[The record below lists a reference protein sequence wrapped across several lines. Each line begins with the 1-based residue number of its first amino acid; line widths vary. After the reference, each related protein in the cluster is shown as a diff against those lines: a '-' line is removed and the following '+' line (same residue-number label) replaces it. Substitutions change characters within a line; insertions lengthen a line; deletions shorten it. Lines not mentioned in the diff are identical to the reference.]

1 MFKTP
6 DFRHGHISVFV
17 PNHSNYVFECFRY
30 AACAMA
36 QRRRWADITDE
47 EVDTLWAAAPC
58 AAALPPAA
66 APRRPRRRPPRAARQ
81 HARMTGAI
89 YGNLLRLHVGPGEPR
104 CGFAAKSASVF
115 AVAAFAQLCSA
126 LLGLGVGFLLEPR
139 LEDVLRPEAR
149 ESDLGWKLYRLLG
162 NATCVCRS

>member
-1 MFKTP
+1 M
-6 DFRHGHISVFV
+6 G
-17 PNHSNYVFECFRY
+17 
-30 AACAMA
+30 
-36 QRRRWADITDE
+36 
-47 EVDTLWAAAPC
+47 
-58 AAALPPAA
+58 PPA
-66 APRRPRRRPPRAARQ
+66 PLCLGRCD
-81 HARMTGAI
+81 
-89 YGNLLRLHVGPGEPR
+89 GEPR

-115 AVAAFAQLCSA
+115 AAAAFAQLCSA